1 MRDVHRSSFRPKE
14 SCLRTPSPPMR
25 ENFTALIAAIPS
37 TTGISHGSTRQW
49 PTGRHANRRTSDG
62 HLAERKKQR
71 ETRKAGDISPGAA
84 CRGCLREDLKGGSA
98 TSVERLRI
106 QPHVYSR
113 GALRRSIPAL
123 CAALGQRGCQRLTT
137 NGAKVAKTGMVRRRR
152 RSRLRRA
159 LTRVR
164 RQANCARNKQQ
175 EMTINAIA
183 GLLDDA
189 QAHGATYC

>member
-1 MRDVHRSSFRPKE
+1 M
-14 SCLRTPSPPMR
+14 
-25 ENFTALIAAIPS
+25 
-37 TTGISHGSTRQW
+37 GRQ
-49 PTGRHANRRTSDG
+49 P
-62 HLAERKKQR
+62 
-71 ETRKAGDISPGAA
+71 
-84 CRGCLREDLKGGSA
+84 
-98 TSVERLRI
+98 SVERLRI
-106 QPHVYSR
+106 QHHAFSR

-137 NGAKVAKTGMVRRRR
+137 NGAKVAKTGIVRQGR
-152 RSRLRRA
+152 RSRPRCA
-159 LTRVR
+159 LARVR